1 MKADNQLAIKT
12 YEMRLGLVPSFQGTY
27 VTVGAYMK
35 LEPPWRAPLFTRCS
49 IEFPCLKTV
58 LIIVM
63 PSLNSISLANIL
75 LIRARCSVCL
85 EMS

>member
-58 LIIVM
+58 VLPHFPV
-63 PSLNSISLANIL
+63 
-75 LIRARCSVCL
+75 
-85 EMS
+85 